1 MIVRCT
7 GDTNVTPGKGKQR
20 NKVAEIGLRPAG
32 AEGIPKRKEKDMS
45 LTLEEQETHVN
56 FMRGGDRAI
65 IYTSDTTTMTKLNKL
80 VELDGTEWKLESESK
95 LASGELIGKT
105 YSCPVS
111 FITFRSKRVK
121 RNYTDEQRREAAAR
135 LHKSTRDNN
144 FSV

>member
-1 MIVRCT
+1 
-7 GDTNVTPGKGKQR
+7 
-20 NKVAEIGLRPAG
+20 
-32 AEGIPKRKEKDMS
+32 MS

-121 RNYTDEQRREAAAR
+121 RNYTDEQRRETAAR